1 MKSYEEI
8 KEQELETT
16 KDFTVK
22 KMNRYIRF
30 CKIIRSLHSEN
41 FFWLMSFIP
50 FIAIPGIFIA
60 LGFFPLDLTTI
71 FMFLV
76 IHFLYWYFKGRKEVN
91 KLISDDIPELE
102 LVIEVLE
109 GIKKERENG

>member
-16 KDFTVK
+16 KNFTAK
-22 KMNRYIRF
+22 QMNRYIRF

-50 FIAIPGIFIA
+50 FIVIPGIFIA
-60 LGFFPLDLTTI
+60 LGFFPLDLITI

-76 IHFLYWYFKGRKEVN
+76 IHFLYWHFKGRKDVTE
-91 KLISDDIPELE
+91 LINDDIPELE
-102 LVIEVLE
+102 LVIKVLE
-109 GIKKERENG
+109 DIRKERENG

>member
-30 CKIIRSLHSEN
+30 CKIIKSLHSEN
-41 FFWLMSFIP
+41 FFWLISFIP
-50 FIAIPGIFIA
+50 FIVIPGIFIA
-60 LGFFPLDLTTI
+60 LGLFPLDLTTI

-76 IHFLYWYFKGRKEVN
+76 IHFLYWYFKGRKDVAE
-91 KLISDDIPELE
+91 LINDDIPELE
-102 LVIEVLE
+102 LVIKVLDD
-109 GIKKERENG
+109 IRKERENG